1 MGGGGVWSFYVLAG
15 GWFAGWAIRVM
26 LNCCWVVHMIRF
38 LGWVAGGWLLA
49 GSRPCIGTVPYV
61 SQYPSARIGIPR
73 IGWCGVAGVSYVVW
87 CGLVSPVQISTLRKK
102 VSLMQVFAMF
112 LVQILGGHRAMY
124 QCTSPH
130 FNKYWLGISDLL
142 NLSSTNIGWTT
153 RQTESQT
160 HRRMSKNC
168 VLSVDS
174 HILETRITVPELFQN
189 FSPESF
195 Q

>member
-73 IGWCGVAGVSYVVW
+73 IGWCGVGW
-87 CGLVSPVQISTLRKK
+87 CLVPGTWFCTGLVSVFEDKRHAPVQISTLRKK
-102 VSLMQVFAMF
+102 VAP
-112 LVQILGGHRAMY
+112 
-124 QCTSPH
+124 CTSP
-130 FNKYWLGISDLL
+130 I
-142 NLSSTNIGWTT
+142 STNIGW
-153 RQTESQT
+153 ES
-160 HRRMSKNC
+160 
-168 VLSVDS
+168 L
-174 HILETRITVPELFQN
+174 IF
-189 FSPESF
+189 
-195 Q
+195 